1 MFTKRL
7 ISALVLLA
15 VMGTALAVGGTL
27 LLCLS
32 VITALLG
39 SFELL
44 RVDHMQK
51 KCAGMYEL
59 YLGYWFL
66 SVIIL
71 AAGGF
76 G

>member
-51 KCAGMYEL
+51 S
-59 YLGYWFL
+59 YWFL